1 MRRLDLVK
9 LGLLLTAIIVWFLG
23 SRSQNRSLMTA
34 ALAMMVVAFSLRFF
48 KTRPPGPSSP

>member
-1 MRRLDLVK
+1 MRRLDLIK

-23 SRSQNRSLMTA
+23 FRSQNRTLMTA

-48 KTRPPGPSSP
+48 KTRPPDPPVP